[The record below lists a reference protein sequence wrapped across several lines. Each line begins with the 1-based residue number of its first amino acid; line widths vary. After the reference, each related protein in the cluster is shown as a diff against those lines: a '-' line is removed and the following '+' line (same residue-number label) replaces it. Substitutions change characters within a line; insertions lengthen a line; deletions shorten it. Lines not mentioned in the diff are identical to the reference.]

1 MPRKNDRNLNRF
13 SDAGSN
19 ARAAMIFSDMAET
32 ANIPLQGATA
42 PRAAPKDDRRGKS
55 AAKSA
60 DAGSTP
66 MMSQYLEIKNA
77 HPDALLFYRMGDFYE
92 MFFDDAEQAA
102 AALDITLT
110 KRGKHQ
116 GADIPMCG
124 VPVHAAESY
133 LSRLIR
139 KGFRVA
145 VCEQT
150 EDPAEAKKRGSK
162 AVVRREVVRV
172 VTPGTITE
180 DALLDARRHN
190 YLAAVADAGGA
201 LGLAWLDVS
210 TGAFFAQPIDASGLA
225 AALARIEPG
234 ELLVPER
241 LTARPEYFD
250 VFADFADAIA
260 PLPDARFDSGVARNR
275 LHEIYEVKA
284 LDAFGD
290 YERAELSAAGA
301 VVGYVEQTQKGKLP
315 RLQRPRRLGGG
326 ETMEIDAATRRN
338 LELVQTMAG
347 SRDGS
352 LLSVIDRTATGPGG
366 RLLASRLA
374 APLTDVTTIRERHDA
389 VAWFAEQTRDRDD
402 VRARLREAP
411 DMERALSRLT
421 LGRGGPRDLG
431 ALRDG
436 LTVSAALQALLAS
449 AEDPVAELGQANTD
463 LGEHGVLVSRLGRAL
478 DDELPLIARDG
489 GFIRAGYA
497 PDLDELR
504 QLRDESRKHIA
515 ALQARY
521 ADETGIASLKIR
533 HNNVLGYFIDVTSA
547 QADKMPAG
555 DDSPFI
561 HRQTLASAMRF
572 TTVEL
577 GELEGKLAQAGD
589 RALAM
594 ELELFDD
601 LVREATERAAEI
613 SRAASALARLDVYA
627 SLSVLAAERRYVR
640 PQVDETCAFRIEGGR
655 HPVVEAAL
663 AAARKSDF
671 IANDC
676 DLAREQRLWLV
687 TGPNM
692 AGKSTF
698 LRQNALIAVLAQA
711 GSFVPADAACIGVV
725 DRLFSR
731 VGAADDLARGRSTFM
746 VEMVETATILNQATD
761 RSLVILDEIGRGTA
775 TFDGL
780 SIAWATLENLHEVN
794 RCRSLF
800 ATHFHE
806 LTSLTSRLGALS
818 CYSMRVKEWES
829 EVVFL
834 HEVISGAADQSYG
847 VHVAKLAGLPPA
859 VVARAQEVL
868 HILEEGEQ
876 SGALA
881 KLADDLPLFSATVPD
896 ISPDAEPSAVQRA
909 LEEINP
915 DELTPRDAL
924 EILYRLKALSEDA

>member
-1 MPRKNDRNLNRF
+1 MLLHRF
-13 SDAGSN
+13 SLAGSN
-19 ARAAMIFSDMAET
+19 ARNAVIFSGVAET
-32 ANIPLQGATA
+32 ANISTDTPKAL
-42 PRAAPKDDRRGKS
+42 AAPASEKKVAASAS
-55 AAKSA
+55 AA
-60 DAGSTP
+60 STP
-66 MMSQYLEIKNA
+66 MMTQFLEIKNA

-139 KGFRVA
+139 KGYRVA

-190 YLAAVADAGGA
+190 YLAAIADAGGG

-210 TGAFFAQPIDASGLA
+210 TGAFFAQPVDASGLA
-225 AALARIEPG
+225 ATLARIEPG

-241 LTARPEYFD
+241 LTGQPEFLD
-250 VFADFADAIA
+250 VFDDFSDAIA
-260 PLPDARFDSGVARNR
+260 PLPDSSFDSEAARRR
-275 LHEIYEVKA
+275 LQEIYEVKA

-290 YERAELSAAGA
+290 YGRAEMSAAGA
-301 VVGYVEQTQKGKLP
+301 VVGYVELTQKGKLP

-338 LELVQTMAG
+338 LELVQTMSG
-347 SRDGS
+347 GREGS
-352 LLSVIDRTATGPGG
+352 LLSVVDRTVTGPGG
-366 RLLASRLA
+366 RLLRVWLA
-374 APLTDVTTIRERHDA
+374 APLTAVDLIRQRHDA
-389 VAWFAEQTRDRDD
+389 VAWFASAMRDRDD
-402 VRARLREAP
+402 VRSRLREAP
-411 DMERALSRLT
+411 DMERALSRLM

-436 LTVSAALQALLAS
+436 LSVAADLQAQLKAADAPAPELTRAAS
-449 AEDPVAELGQANTD
+449 D
-463 LGEHGVLVSRLGRAL
+463 LGDHAVLIDRLSRAL
-478 DDELPLIARDG
+478 DEVLPLITRDG

-521 ADETGIASLKIR
+521 ANDTGIASLKIR

-547 QADKMPAG
+547 QADKMPTG

-577 GELEGKLAQAGD
+577 GDLEGELAQAGE

-594 ELELFDD
+594 ELELFED
-601 LVREATERAAEI
+601 LVTEATDRAADI
-613 SRAASALARLDVYA
+613 SLAATALARLDVYV
-627 SLSVLAAERRYVR
+627 SLAVLAAEQHYVR
-640 PQVDETCAFRIEGGR
+640 PMVDETSAFHVRGGR

-663 AAARKSDF
+663 APARERDF

-676 DLAREQRLWLV
+676 NLAEDQRLWLV

-698 LRQNALIAVLAQA
+698 LRQNALITVLAQA
-711 GSFVPADAACIGVV
+711 GSFVPAEDAHIGVV

-780 SIAWATLENLHEVN
+780 SIAWATLESLHQVN

-806 LTSLTSRLGALS
+806 LTSLTSRLEALS
-818 CYSMRVKEWES
+818 CHSMRVKEWGG

-834 HEVISGAADQSYG
+834 HEVIAGTADQSYG

-859 VVARAQEVL
+859 VVARAHEVL
-868 HILEEGEQ
+868 RILEEGEQ

-881 KLADDLPLFSATVPD
+881 RLADDLPLFSASVTEAPAAAV
-896 ISPDAEPSAVQRA
+896 PSAVEKA
-909 LEEINP
+909 LGDINP
-915 DELTPRDAL
+915 DELSPREAL
-924 EILYRLKALSEDA
+924 ELLYRLKGLTGDA

>member
-1 MPRKNDRNLNRF
+1 M
-13 SDAGSN
+13 
-19 ARAAMIFSDMAET
+19 
-32 ANIPLQGATA
+32 
-42 PRAAPKDDRRGKS
+42 
-55 AAKSA
+55 
-60 DAGSTP
+60 
-66 MMSQYLEIKNA
+66 
-77 HPDALLFYRMGDFYE
+77 
-92 MFFDDAEQAA
+92 
-102 AALDITLT
+102 
-110 KRGKHQ
+110 
-116 GADIPMCG
+116 
-124 VPVHAAESY
+124 
-133 LSRLIR
+133 
-139 KGFRVA
+139 
-145 VCEQT
+145 
-150 EDPAEAKKRGSK
+150 
-162 AVVRREVVRV
+162 
-172 VTPGTITE
+172 
-180 DALLDARRHN
+180 
-190 YLAAVADAGGA
+190 
-201 LGLAWLDVS
+201 
-210 TGAFFAQPIDASGLA
+210 
-225 AALARIEPG
+225 
-234 ELLVPER
+234 PER
-241 LTARPEYFD
+241 LTARPEFFD
-250 VFADFADAIA
+250 VFAEYSDAIA
-260 PLPDARFDSGVARNR
+260 PLPDARFDSEAARKR
-275 LHEIYEVKA
+275 LHDIYQVKA

-326 ETMEIDAATRRN
+326 DTMEIDAATRRN
-338 LELVQTMAG
+338 LELVQTMSG
-347 SRDGS
+347 GRDGS
-352 LLSVIDRTATGPGG
+352 LLSVVDRTVTGPGG
-366 RLLASRLA
+366 RLLASRLS
-374 APLTDVTTIRERHDA
+374 APLTDVETIRHRHDA
-389 VAWFAEQTRDRDD
+389 VAWFAAETRDRDD
-402 VRARLREAP
+402 VCARLREAP

-436 LTVSAALQALLAS
+436 LIAASALQAQLTS
-449 AEDPVAELGQANTD
+449 AEDSPAELHQAVSD
-463 LGEHGVLVSRLGRAL
+463 LGEHGVLIDRLSRAL
-478 DDELPLIARDG
+478 DDELPLIPRDG

-547 QADKMPAG
+547 QADKMPVG

-601 LVREATERAAEI
+601 LVREATERAVEI
-613 SRAASALARLDVYA
+613 SLAAAALARLDVYA
-627 SLSVLAAERRYVR
+627 SFAVLAAERRYVR
-640 PQVDETCAFRIEGGR
+640 PQVDDTPAFRIEAGR

-663 AAARKSDF
+663 AAARESDF

-676 DLAREQRLWLV
+676 DLAGDQRLWLV

-711 GSFVPADAACIGVV
+711 GSFVPADDAHIGVV

-746 VEMVETATILNQATD
+746 VEMVETATILNQATR

-794 RCRSLF
+794 RCRALF

-806 LTSLTSRLGALS
+806 LTSLTSRLDALS
-818 CYSMRVKEWES
+818 CHSMRVKEWEGD
-829 EVVFL
+829 VVFL
-834 HEVISGAADQSYG
+834 HEVILGAADQSYG

-868 HILEEGEQ
+868 RILEEGEQ

-881 KLADDLPLFSATVPD
+881 KLADDLPLFSATVPEAT
-896 ISPDAEPSAVQRA
+896 PGAEPSAVEEA
-909 LEEINP
+909 LADINP

-924 EILYRLKALSEDA
+924 EILYRLKALSENS

>member
-1 MPRKNDRNLNRF
+1 VADTENI
-13 SDAGSN
+13 SIDAKPV
-19 ARAAMIFSDMAET
+19 E
-32 ANIPLQGATA
+32 
-42 PRAAPKDDRRGKS
+42 
-55 AAKSA
+55 AAKPVAKKPAAVA
-60 DAGSTP
+60 DAPTP
-66 MMSQYLEIKNA
+66 MMTQYLEIKHA

-92 MFFDDAEQAA
+92 MFFEDAEHAA

-124 VPVHAAESY
+124 VPVHASESY

-139 KGFRVA
+139 NGFRVA

-150 EDPAEAKKRGSK
+150 ENPAEAKKRGAKS
-162 AVVRREVVRV
+162 VVRREVVRV

-180 DALLDARRHN
+180 EALLDARRHN

-210 TGAFFAQPIDASGLA
+210 TGVFFSQPVEQSGLA

-241 LTARPEYFD
+241 L
-250 VFADFADAIA
+250 VADPAFYDLFSDYREAIA
-260 PLPDARFDSGVARNR
+260 AQPDSRFDSTAGRRR
-275 LHEIYEVKA
+275 LEEIFAVKA

-290 YERAELSAAGA
+290 YGRAELSACSG
-301 VVGYVEQTQKGKLP
+301 VVAYVELTQKGKLP
-315 RLQRPRRLGGG
+315 RLQPPRRLSGG
-326 ETMEIDAATRRN
+326 EAMEIDAATRRN
-338 LELVQTMAG
+338 LELVRTMSG
-347 SRDGS
+347 TRDGS
-352 LLSVIDRTATGPGG
+352 LLSVIDRTVTGSGG
-366 RLLASRLA
+366 RLLSARLS
-374 APLTDVTTIRERHDA
+374 APLTDAAAIRARHDA
-389 VAWFAEQTRDRDD
+389 VTWFAEAPRALED
-402 VRARLREAP
+402 VRARLRAAP
-411 DMERALSRLT
+411 DMERALTRLT
-421 LGRGGPRDLG
+421 IGRGGPRDLV
-431 ALRDG
+431 AIRDG
-436 LTVSAALQALLAS
+436 LSVAVDLRALLKA
-449 AEDPVAELGQANTD
+449 AEDLPADIDVAAAGLGDHA
-463 LGEHGVLVSRLGRAL
+463 VLIDRLARAL
-478 DDELPLIARDG
+478 DDELPLISRDG

-497 PDLDELR
+497 PEFDELR

-515 ALQARY
+515 ALQSRY
-521 ADETGIASLKIR
+521 VHETGINSLKIR
-533 HNNVLGYFIDVTSA
+533 HNNVLGYFIDVTTA
-547 QADKMPAG
+547 QAENMPED

-561 HRQTLASAMRF
+561 HRQTLASAKRF

-577 GELEGKLAQAGD
+577 GELEGKLARAGE

-601 LVREATERAAEI
+601 LVTETTARAEQI
-613 SRAASALARLDVYA
+613 SSAAGALAMLDVA
-627 SLSVLAAERRYVR
+627 AGFAVLANERRYVR
-640 PQVDETCAFRIEGGR
+640 PVVDESTAFKISGGR

-663 AAARKSDF
+663 ASARESTF
-671 IANDC
+671 VANDC
-676 DLAREQRLWLV
+676 DLAQDHRLWLV

-698 LRQNALIAVLAQA
+698 LRQNALIAILAQA
-711 GSFVPADAACIGVV
+711 GSFVPADDAHIGIV

-800 ATHFHE
+800 ATHFYE
-806 LTSLTSRLGALS
+806 LTSLTARLDALA
-818 CYSMRVKEWES
+818 CHSMRVTEWEGD
-829 EVVFL
+829 VVFL
-834 HEVISGAADQSYG
+834 HEVIAGAADQSYG

-868 HILEEGEQ
+868 RILEQGEQ

-881 KLADDLPLFSATVPD
+881 QLADDLPLFSAAPPPAAKAD
-896 ISPDAEPSAVQRA
+896 EPSA
-909 LEEINP
+909 LEEVLAEINP
-915 DELTPRDAL
+915 DELSPRDAL
-924 EILYRLKALSEDA
+924 EALYRLKGLL

>member
-1 MPRKNDRNLNRF
+1 M
-13 SDAGSN
+13 
-19 ARAAMIFSDMAET
+19 MA
-32 ANIPLQGATA
+32 
-42 PRAAPKDDRRGKS
+42 
-55 AAKSA
+55 
-60 DAGSTP
+60 
-66 MMSQYLEIKNA
+66 QYLEIKRA
-77 HPDALLFYRMGDFYE
+77 HPDDLLFYRMGDFYE

-110 KRGKHQ
+110 RRGKHQ

-139 KGFRVA
+139 KGIRVA

-150 EDPAEAKKRGSK
+150 EDPAEAKKRGAKS
-162 AVVRREVVRV
+162 VVRREVVRV

-190 YLAAVADAGGA
+190 YLAAVAEAGGA

-210 TGAFFAQPIDASGLA
+210 TGAFFSQPVEQSGLA

-234 ELLVPER
+234 ELLLPER
-241 LTARPEYFD
+241 LSGQPEFYD
-250 VFADFADAIA
+250 ICGDFRDTLAVQSDSS
-260 PLPDARFDSGVARNR
+260 FDSTAGRRR
-275 LHEIYEVKA
+275 LEEIFAVRA

-290 YERAELSAAGA
+290 FGRAELAACGGI
-301 VVGYVEQTQKGKLP
+301 VSYVDLTQKGKLP
-315 RLQRPRRLGGG
+315 RLQPPRRMSGG
-326 ETMEIDAATRRN
+326 EAMEIDAATRRN
-338 LELVQTMAG
+338 LELVRTMTGA
-347 SRDGS
+347 RDGS
-352 LLSVIDRTATGPGG
+352 LLSVIDRTVTGAGG
-366 RLLASRLA
+366 RLLAARLS
-374 APLTDVTTIRERHDA
+374 APLTDAGEIRARHDA
-389 VAWFAEQTRDRDD
+389 VAWFLGTPRAREDVRDRL
-402 VRARLREAP
+402 RAVP
-411 DMERALSRLT
+411 DMERALTRLT
-421 LGRGGPRDLG
+421 IGRGGPRDLG
-431 ALRDG
+431 AIRDG
-436 LTVSAALQALLAS
+436 LSVAAGLRGLLEASSDLSADIASAAA
-449 AEDPVAELGQANTD
+449 DI
-463 LGEHGVLVSRLGRAL
+463 GEHAVLIDRLSRAL
-478 DDELPLIARDG
+478 ADELPLVSRDG
-489 GFIRAGYA
+489 GFIRDGYA
-497 PDLDELR
+497 PEFDELR

-521 ADETGIASLKIR
+521 VDETGIASLKIR
-533 HNNVLGYFIDVTSA
+533 HNNVLGYFIDVTTA
-547 QADKMPAG
+547 QAEKMPTG
-555 DDSPFI
+555 DTSPFI
-561 HRQTLASAMRF
+561 HRQTLASAIRF

-577 GELEGKLAQAGD
+577 GELEGRLAQAGE

-601 LVREATERAAEI
+601 LVTETVARAGAI
-613 SRAASALARLDVYA
+613 SLAADALARLDVSA
-627 SLSVLAAERRYVR
+627 ALAALATDRRYVR
-640 PQVDETCAFRIEGGR
+640 PRVDDSTAFSISGGR

-663 AAARKSDF
+663 AAGRDGGF

-676 DLAREQRLWLV
+676 DLAETHRLWLV

-698 LRQNALIAVLAQA
+698 LRQNALIAILAQA
-711 GSFVPADAACIGVV
+711 GSFVSADDAHIGIV

-780 SIAWATLENLHEVN
+780 SIAWATLENLHDVN

-806 LTSLTSRLGALS
+806 LTSLTSRLDALA
-818 CYSMRVKEWES
+818 CHPMRVTEWEGD
-829 EVVFL
+829 VVYL
-834 HEVISGAADQSYG
+834 HEVIAGAADQSYG

-868 HILEEGEQ
+868 WILEQGEQ

-881 KLADDLPLFSATVPD
+881 QLADDLPLFSATVP
-896 ISPDAEPSAVQRA
+896 PPAQAAAPSAVEEELA
-909 LEEINP
+909 EINP
-915 DELTPRDAL
+915 DELSPREAM
-924 EILYRLKALSEDA
+924 EALYRLKELLGNPSGKT

>member
-1 MPRKNDRNLNRF
+1 VADTENISL
-13 SDAGSN
+13 DAKP
-19 ARAAMIFSDMAET
+19 AE
-32 ANIPLQGATA
+32 
-42 PRAAPKDDRRGKS
+42 
-55 AAKSA
+55 AAKPVARKPAAAA
-60 DAGSTP
+60 DAPTP
-66 MMSQYLEIKNA
+66 MMTQYLEIKHA

-92 MFFDDAEQAA
+92 MFFEDAEHAA

-124 VPVHAAESY
+124 VPVHASESY

-150 EDPAEAKKRGSK
+150 ENPAEAKKRGAKS
-162 AVVRREVVRV
+162 VVRREVVRV

-180 DALLDARRHN
+180 EALLDARRHN
-190 YLAAVADAGGA
+190 YLAAVADAAGA

-210 TGAFFAQPIDASGLA
+210 TGAFFSQPVEQSGLA

-241 LTARPEYFD
+241 LAADPDFYD
-250 VFADFADAIA
+250 LFADYRDEIA
-260 PLPDARFDSGVARNR
+260 AQPDSRFDSTAGRRR
-275 LHEIYEVKA
+275 LEEIFAVKA

-290 YERAELSAAGA
+290 YGRAELSACGG
-301 VVGYVEQTQKGKLP
+301 VVAYVELTQKGKLP
-315 RLQRPRRLGGG
+315 RLQPPRRLSGG
-326 ETMEIDAATRRN
+326 EAMEIDAATRRN
-338 LELVQTMAG
+338 LELVRTMSG
-347 SRDGS
+347 TRDGS
-352 LLSVIDRTATGPGG
+352 LLSVIDRTVTGSGG
-366 RLLASRLA
+366 RLLAARLS
-374 APLTDVTTIRERHDA
+374 APLTDAAAIRARHDA
-389 VAWFAEQTRDRDD
+389 VTWFADAPRALED
-402 VRARLREAP
+402 VRTRLRAAP
-411 DMERALSRLT
+411 DMERALTRLT
-421 LGRGGPRDLG
+421 IGRGGPRDLG
-431 ALRDG
+431 AIRDG
-436 LTVSAALQALLAS
+436 LSVAVDLRALLQSAADLPADIVAAAAGLGDHAVLIDRLA
-449 AEDPVAELGQANTD
+449 
-463 LGEHGVLVSRLGRAL
+463 RAL
-478 DDELPLIARDG
+478 DDELPLISRDG

-497 PDLDELR
+497 PEFDELR

-515 ALQARY
+515 ALQSRY
-521 ADETGIASLKIR
+521 VDETGINSLKIR
-533 HNNVLGYFIDVTSA
+533 HNNVLGYFIDVTTA
-547 QADKMPAG
+547 QAENMPEG
-555 DDSPFI
+555 EDSPFI
-561 HRQTLASAMRF
+561 HRQTLASAKRF

-577 GELEGKLAQAGD
+577 GELEGKLAQAGE

-601 LVREATERAAEI
+601 LVTETTARAEQI
-613 SRAASALARLDVYA
+613 SIAAAALAMLDVA
-627 SLSVLAAERRYVR
+627 AGFAVLANDRRYVR
-640 PQVDETCAFRIEGGR
+640 PVVDESTAFKISGGR

-663 AAARKSDF
+663 ASARESTF
-671 IANDC
+671 VANDC
-676 DLAREQRLWLV
+676 DLAQDHRLWLV

-698 LRQNALIAVLAQA
+698 LRQNALIAILAQA
-711 GSFVPADAACIGVV
+711 GSFVPADDAHIGIV

-806 LTSLTSRLGALS
+806 LTSLTARLDALA
-818 CYSMRVKEWES
+818 CHSMRVTEWEGD
-829 EVVFL
+829 VVFL
-834 HEVISGAADQSYG
+834 HEVIAGAADQSYG

-868 HILEEGEQ
+868 RILEEGEQ

-881 KLADDLPLFSATVPD
+881 QLADDLPLFSAAPPPPAKAD
-896 ISPDAEPSAVQRA
+896 EPSALEDA
-909 LEEINP
+909 LADVNP
-915 DELTPRDAL
+915 DALSPRDAL
-924 EILYRLKALSEDA
+924 ETLYRLKGLL